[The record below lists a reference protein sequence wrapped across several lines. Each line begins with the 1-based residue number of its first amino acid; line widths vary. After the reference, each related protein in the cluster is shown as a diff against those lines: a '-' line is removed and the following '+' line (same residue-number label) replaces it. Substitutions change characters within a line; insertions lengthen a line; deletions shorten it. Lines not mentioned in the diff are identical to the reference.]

1 MPSSGHASNGD
12 KEMSRFSSMS
22 AIRFITTF
30 LRALLLPDK
39 QLNAV
44 NDLGKPLILGN
55 PNRGYNIRH
64 ITPDG
69 VVYAYKGNGW
79 YNSET
84 GKTIDERGKK
94 D

>member
-1 MPSSGHASNGD
+1 MGISFIG
-12 KEMSRFSSMS
+12 
-22 AIRFITTF
+22 AIRLIASFI
-30 LRALLLPDK
+30 RAFFLPDK
-39 QLNAV
+39 RLEAV
-44 NDLGKPLILGN
+44 NDSGEPLVLGD

-84 GKTIDERGKK
+84 GKTICERGKK
-94 D
+94 DKRYRLRV